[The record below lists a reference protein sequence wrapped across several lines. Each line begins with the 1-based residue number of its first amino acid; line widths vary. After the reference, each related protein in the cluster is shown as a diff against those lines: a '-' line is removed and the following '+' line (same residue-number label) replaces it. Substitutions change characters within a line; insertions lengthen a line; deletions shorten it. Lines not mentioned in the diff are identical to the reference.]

1 MQPKLIVT
9 FGRHSESG
17 FQTKAGVIIS
27 ALTANPRFVEPWPAP
42 APTLVSLSD
51 ALDSYRSAYN
61 ATTTRDSA
69 KIVQR
74 KVARHTLTELLKR
87 LAPYLEF
94 VAHGDVE
101 ALASTGYDLR
111 RDTNRTSGF
120 EPLPAPGGFRVQHGP
135 HRGSLDVRITR
146 VPGAASYEVQ
156 ITQGDPTSETDW
168 KHAMTSVTA
177 SRIRLNDLPPTQA
190 FWVRVRCVGSGG
202 NGRWTEPVNI
212 IVV

>member
-9 FGRHSESG
+9 FDRFSESD
-17 FQTKAGVIIS
+17 FQAKAGQIIA

-42 APTLVSLSD
+42 APTLVSLND
-51 ALDSYRSAYN
+51 ALESYRTAYN

-69 KIVQR
+69 RIVQR
-74 KVARHTLTELLKR
+74 NAARQSLTELLKR

-101 ALASTGYDLR
+101 ALASTGFDLR
-111 RDTNRTSGF
+111 RNASRTSGF

-135 HRGSLDVRITR
+135 RRGSLDVRVNR

-177 SRIRLNDLPPTQA
+177 SRIRLNDLPPTQS
-190 FWVRVRCVGSGG
+190 FWVRVRAVGSGG
-202 NGRWTEPVNI
+202 NGLWTEPVNI